1 MVENMEFG
9 QKLKSLRLQNNLT
22 QKQLAA
28 QLGVKNSVISFYEV
42 GDRTP
47 SLDIVIKLASVFHV
61 STDYL
66 IGLEKGESVDISGL
80 DENDKMIVR
89 MLVDSLNSKNC
100 K

>member
-1 MVENMEFG
+1 MVEKTEFG
-9 QKLKSLRLQNNLT
+9 KRLRALRLQNNLS

-28 QLGVKNSVISFYEV
+28 QIGAKNSIISFYEV
-42 GDRTP
+42 GDRAP
-47 SLDIVIKLASVFHV
+47 SLDVVIKLASVFHV

-66 IGLEKGESVDISGL
+66 VGLEKTETVDISGL
-80 DENDKMIVR
+80 NENDKMIVR